1 MADNNI
7 KIQKQIQAYRSSN
20 PKLKNLSD
28 EQVAS
33 VMIKS
38 GALKLTEEQKRTL
51 FPKKNTDTNK
61 GTAVEKKNSGEK
73 SVTLK
78 SGRKIVIKNGQTHY
92 YAADGVEL
100 NQKAFEKS
108 EGKIEVKP
116 SGRYS
121 VAKNGQT
128 KYYAA
133 NGTELKA
140 SYFNQV
146 ENPDVK
152 IKSQDGKTYNFNKT
166 LEKRI
171 NNVSANLKK
180 AEDKNGFIGKMWSG
194 FKNLTGIGDSSDKV
208 REQQAQEKKLLAQF
222 NSNPQNRAKIFEQL
236 TGQKYTNE
244 NLEKFIK
251 GQIKLKSEQ
260 KLAGYKEGQEMAVD
274 IGADI
279 VSGIAAVGIY
289 SAAVAAAP
297 FTGGAS
303 IAVGVAAAGV
313 SGAAI
318 KTGLKAADSATG
330 GRKYT
335 LKDAGHDAATG
346 AFSGVIAPITGGM
359 GGAVGKTVATKLGI
373 QAVKTVGKE
382 VAEEVVETGVKQGLK
397 QGIKTALT
405 NPTGYEYVGAKRGVA
420 MAAEMASD
428 GAVGG
433 AVDNAFRTALD
444 GGSVSDVAQAA
455 GEGFVGGAIMSPL
468 IGGGFKAVG
477 KAGNKFGTT
486 IRGGK
491 DIAADAVE
499 TSVVKNADDVVPA
512 PKPQEVKG
520 FEQPRKPYEKPT
532 IEMKSIELKD
542 DIMSTPT
549 PKAQGASSEVN
560 IPKGKMAAPENLEDV
575 LNDETLWSM
584 GRFDYTMERDVI
596 RSFYESKNFT
606 QFKEANNYVC
616 RTLDDLPEYLKL
628 KLKEKGIDVDEI
640 NSVIKSDLDFN
651 YKVNSPAQ
659 DSFKNLF
666 TGFLS
671 NNRSAKLDKKSVK
684 EFLSTINPNMKDV
697 DKIAEQ
703 LTKNYDSLLKSSE
716 FINLSN
722 EDKTIIKNTMLLN
735 CIDSQYPK
743 REAAQLLENV
753 NLSLDAKKRI
763 LNLVEHKSIVQ
774 DLVNGKIDNKYASAV
789 LRDKDDLNI
798 VFMLAEK
805 DIADKTK
812 LNATK
817 QNLIEHIDS
826 NIADHGS
833 IVLQTFIHPN
843 RVKVDSES
851 GAKYINATQ
860 DDVLLVHAVA
870 DKYAVDSMASIIKAT
885 NDPTEI
891 TYMSTSLV
899 NKNSAVF
906 NENIYG
912 LVLNN
917 RSKNVTTAGYEQF
930 TAYNRNFVHDFVKH
944 NSAPLSDRE
953 NFVFIKTHLAN
964 YLKNNG
970 IELSDKEYV
979 QLFDKLKGK
988 QYFSQIT
995 EDIIVGDKV
1004 IKADVLRESLEQSN
1018 IDLAG
1023 KMLYGESSNNE
1034 VTSIVDGVRAI
1045 FARVDNIADVKPE
1058 VKAFAKENN
1067 LDIILLGK
1075 PTEFKNY
1082 HSNPEYIE
1090 GLNALKT
1097 QLANGEISGSDFY
1110 TKKNA
1115 LIAKYIEIYK
1125 QNKKSLMARTTSQ
1138 QEADKVAA
1146 SKKPYT
1152 RP

>member
-7 KIQKQIQAYRSSN
+7 KIQKQIQAYRSLN

-28 EQVAS
+28 EQVVS

-100 NQKAFEKS
+100 NQKAFKKS

-121 VAKNGQT
+121 VTKNGQT

-171 NNVSANLKK
+171 NNISANLKK

-289 SAAVAAAP
+289 SASVAAAP

-318 KTGLKAADSATG
+318 KTGLKAADAATG

-346 AFSGVIAPITGGM
+346 AFSGIIAPITGGM

-405 NPTGYEYVGAKRGVA
+405 NPTGYEYVGGNIAKRGVA

-444 GGSVSDVAQAA
+444 GGNLSEIRQAA
-455 GEGFVGGAIMSPL
+455 GDGFVGGLILSPV

-477 KAGNKFGTT
+477 KAGHELGSKVK
-486 IRGGK
+486 GGSEV
-491 DIAADAVE
+491 ATDAVE
-499 TSVVKNADDVVPA
+499 TSVVKNADDVVPT
-512 PKPQEVKG
+512 PKPQ
-520 FEQPRKPYEKPT
+520 
-532 IEMKSIELKD
+532 
-542 DIMSTPT
+542 
-549 PKAQGASSEVN
+549 GASPEIN
-560 IPKGKMAAPENLEDV
+560 IPKGKMAVPENLE
-575 LNDETLWSM
+575 
-584 GRFDYTMERDVI
+584 VI
-596 RSFYESKNFT
+596 
-606 QFKEANNYVC
+606 
-616 RTLDDLPEYLKL
+616 
-628 KLKEKGIDVDEI
+628 
-640 NSVIKSDLDFN
+640 
-651 YKVNSPAQ
+651 
-659 DSFKNLF
+659 
-666 TGFLS
+666 
-671 NNRSAKLDKKSVK
+671 
-684 EFLSTINPNMKDV
+684 
-697 DKIAEQ
+697 
-703 LTKNYDSLLKSSE
+703 
-716 FINLSN
+716 
-722 EDKTIIKNTMLLN
+722 
-735 CIDSQYPK
+735 
-743 REAAQLLENV
+743 AA
-753 NLSLDAKKRI
+753 
-763 LNLVEHKSIVQ
+763 
-774 DLVNGKIDNKYASAV
+774 G
-789 LRDKDDLNI
+789 
-798 VFMLAEK
+798 
-805 DIADKTK
+805 
-812 LNATK
+812 
-817 QNLIEHIDS
+817 
-826 NIADHGS
+826 
-833 IVLQTFIHPN
+833 
-843 RVKVDSES
+843 
-851 GAKYINATQ
+851 
-860 DDVLLVHAVA
+860 
-870 DKYAVDSMASIIKAT
+870 
-885 NDPTEI
+885 
-891 TYMSTSLV
+891 
-899 NKNSAVF
+899 
-906 NENIYG
+906 
-912 LVLNN
+912 
-917 RSKNVTTAGYEQF
+917 
-930 TAYNRNFVHDFVKH
+930 
-944 NSAPLSDRE
+944 
-953 NFVFIKTHLAN
+953 
-964 YLKNNG
+964 
-970 IELSDKEYV
+970 
-979 QLFDKLKGK
+979 
-988 QYFSQIT
+988 
-995 EDIIVGDKV
+995 
-1004 IKADVLRESLEQSN
+1004 
-1018 IDLAG
+1018 
-1023 KMLYGESSNNE
+1023 
-1034 VTSIVDGVRAI
+1034 
-1045 FARVDNIADVKPE
+1045 
-1058 VKAFAKENN
+1058 
-1067 LDIILLGK
+1067 
-1075 PTEFKNY
+1075 
-1082 HSNPEYIE
+1082 
-1090 GLNALKT
+1090 
-1097 QLANGEISGSDFY
+1097 
-1110 TKKNA
+1110 
-1115 LIAKYIEIYK
+1115 
-1125 QNKKSLMARTTSQ
+1125 
-1138 QEADKVAA
+1138 
-1146 SKKPYT
+1146 KKPYT
-1152 RP
+1152 KPEMQTKSIELADDLMADTRNTKTQIAESVNELLSIRRS